1 MESRIV
7 YYEQAGQENTE
18 ETLRVVKQR
27 AEELGIK
34 SVIIASTGGTAAV
47 KAAEALGGLS
57 IIAVSHST
65 GFKKPDTQEFSE
77 ENRKLF
83 ESKGG
88 TVLTGTHLFA
98 GVSRAMKTQFN
109 TMVIGDIVSSV
120 LRIFGEGMKVCCE
133 IATMAADAGLVRT
146 DEDIIAIGGT
156 GHGSDTAVLLT
167 PVTSQNF
174 FSMKVKEILCK
185 PHF

>member
-34 SVIIASTGGTAAV
+34 SVIIASTGGAAAV
-47 KAAEALGGLS
+47 KAAEALGGLR
-57 IIAVSHST
+57 IIAVSHSA
-65 GFKKPDTQEFSE
+65 GWSKPNTQEFSE

-88 TVLTGTHLFA
+88 TVYTGTHLFA
-98 GVSRAMKTQFN
+98 GVSRAMKTQLN
-109 TMVIGDIVSSV
+109 TMVIGDIVASV